1 MKDGLSLGQ
10 FLAERKN
17 VESVPDLLKRYESEM
32 LVRGSEGVI
41 KSREAAEDHVEESDA
56 PAKEENGDKNW
67 LTARILKQ
75 AGDQG
80 FKRVV
85 KD

>member
-1 MKDGLSLGQ
+1 MKDGLRLSQ
-10 FLAERKN
+10 FLAGRKSE
-17 VESVPDLLKRYESEM
+17 ESVPDLLKRYESEM

-41 KSREAAEDHVEESDA
+41 KSREAAEDHVEDSDK
-56 PAKEENGDKNW
+56 PSEEQKGDKDW

-80 FKRVV
+80 FKRVP
-85 KD
+85 KE